1 MFSIGFIIRTIFVF
15 VLCCFWF
22 VRPSSSSPV
31 FITTSSSINPEK
43 DVTSELLPGRVLC
56 PPLISVT
63 AAMWKGVV
71 KHLAWTNGVRAFSSG
86 SRKERFEKVVK
97 GLQNLKTS
105 MNKVV
110 VGHSKVKDG
119 IILALVA
126 QQHVYIEGPPGSA
139 KTLLAETVAN
149 QTNSRFFF
157 TQMHRDTAS
166 VTSLETKF

>member
-1 MFSIGFIIRTIFVF
+1 
-15 VLCCFWF
+15 
-22 VRPSSSSPV
+22 
-31 FITTSSSINPEK
+31 
-43 DVTSELLPGRVLC
+43 
-56 PPLISVT
+56 
-63 AAMWKGVV
+63 
-71 KHLAWTNGVRAFSSG
+71 
-86 SRKERFEKVVK
+86 
-97 GLQNLKTS
+97 

-157 TQMHRDTAS
+157 TQMHRDTRVSDLFGDEVLIRENDEETGGEIIRQAS
-166 VTSLETKF
+166 KRGGILDCELAVLDDTTRAPGEAFKCVIPHFK